1 MSAPTTRPTFAQ
13 KYPAYTTPA
22 AAAICAAEA
31 ARLRVAIAARR
42 AARQNQQRVEQA
54 LSAISPTAKII
65 PFPGAS
71 K

>member
-1 MSAPTTRPTFAQ
+1 MSAPATLTFAQ

-31 ARLRVAIAARR
+31 ARLRASIATRR
-42 AARQNQQRVEQA
+42 AARQNKQRVELA
-54 LSAISPTAKII
+54 LATISPTAKII